1 MKYLFIVNGREDKV
15 SARKDLKAQLDA
27 LEQAPEYEIYPT
39 KSSGDACS
47 YVEGCC
53 KQLPDAE
60 LCFVACGGDGTI
72 CEVAS
77 GLARASQANP
87 ALTGKS
93 MAVIAMGTGNDFIK
107 YYPGRDFKSVKAL
120 LEAKASK
127 IDIMKVNDRYSI
139 NVTNFGFDSVVGSTG
154 SYLASK
160 GVPSPYRF
168 GIVAAI
174 LAGRFNRIDVEVDGE
189 KIGGRRMLLC
199 TLANCHY
206 VGGEFFCAPRAKND
220 DGLIDVCYLKT
231 MPLFGFLK
239 ILPVYTAGKHLDD
252 PAFASKII
260 YRQAHKVTVSAP
272 KPIQLCLDGEMYGG
286 TRFDI
291 SIIPSAITIYIP

>member
-1 MKYLFIVNGREDKV
+1 MKYLFIVNGREDKAG
-15 SARKDLKAQLDA
+15 ARADLEAQIKALDK
-27 LEQAPEYEIYPT
+27 APEYEIYPT
-39 KSSGDACS
+39 KCGGDAGC
-47 YVEGCC
+47 YVEACC
-53 KQLPDAE
+53 KKYPDAE
-60 LCFVACGGDGTI
+60 ICFVACGGDGTI
-72 CEVAS
+72 GEVAS
-77 GLARASQANP
+77 ALARAQADP
-87 ALTGKS
+87 AVKS

-107 YYPGRDFKSVKAL
+107 YYPGRDFRSVKAL
-120 LEAKASK
+120 MEAKPSR
-127 IDIMKVNDRYSI
+127 IDIMKINDRYSI
-139 NVTNFGFDSVVGSTG
+139 NVTNFGFDSVVGSVG
-154 SYLASK
+154 SRLASK

-260 YRQAHKVTVSAP
+260 YRQARRVTVTAP
-272 KPIQLCLDGEMYGG
+272 KPIQLCLDGEMYAG
-286 TRFDI
+286 TRFDV